1 MVHQAR
7 KRFGQHF
14 LVDDGVIHQII
25 AGIRPAAHDHV
36 IEIGPGLGAMTLPL
50 LKSLESM
57 AVVEIGRAHV

>member
-14 LVDDGVIHQII
+14 LTDISIVNAIVSRIQAQGVDRI
-25 AGIRPAAHDHV
+25 

-50 LKSLESM
+50 LQQDIDLE
-57 AVVEIGRAHV
+57 VV